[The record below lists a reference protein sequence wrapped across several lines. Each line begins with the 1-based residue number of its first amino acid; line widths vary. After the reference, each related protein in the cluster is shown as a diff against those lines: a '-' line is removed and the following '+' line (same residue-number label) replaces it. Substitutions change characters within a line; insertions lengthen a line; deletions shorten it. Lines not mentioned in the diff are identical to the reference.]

1 MKKFSARSLATVLS
15 LMGMLAVTACGAN
28 TTNNNAGSTAGNDTN
43 SANTTTGAAN
53 DANAAGGT
61 GNVAAAPG
69 NTATGSA
76 QQWSSPPAMQID
88 VNKQY
93 SAVFHT
99 NYGNFTVQLFAKDSP
114 KTVNNFVFLAKHHF
128 YENDQF
134 FRIIQSFMVQTGDP
148 SNNGSGGPGYQFA
161 DELPVKYPYAP
172 GIVAMA
178 NAGPDTNGSQF
189 FICTGKD
196 SAGLNSQPNYTEFGK
211 VTSGMDVVQKIAAI
225 PVVVNPQSPTAEV
238 SKPTKDAHITSIDIV
253 VK

>member
-1 MKKFSARSLATVLS
+1 MKKFSARNLTTALS
-15 LMGMLAVTACGAN
+15 LMGMLAITACGAN
-28 TTNNNAGSTAGNDTN
+28 TTNDTTGSSTGNDTN
-43 SANTTTGAAN
+43 SSNTATPVTN
-53 DANAAGGT
+53 DANATTGSGGS
-61 GNVAAAPG
+61 
-69 NTATGSA
+69 ATGSA

-99 NYGNFTVQLFAKDSP
+99 NYGDFTVQLFAKDAP

-148 SNNGSGGPGYQFA
+148 NNNGIGGPGYQFA
-161 DELPVKYPYAP
+161 DELPPKQSYAP

-178 NAGPDTNGSQF
+178 NAGPGTNGSQF

-196 SAGLNSQPNYTEFGK
+196 SAGLNSQPNYTQFGK
-211 VTSGMDVVQKIAAI
+211 VTSGMAVVQKIAAV
-225 PVVVNPQSPTAEV
+225 PVVANPQSGEV